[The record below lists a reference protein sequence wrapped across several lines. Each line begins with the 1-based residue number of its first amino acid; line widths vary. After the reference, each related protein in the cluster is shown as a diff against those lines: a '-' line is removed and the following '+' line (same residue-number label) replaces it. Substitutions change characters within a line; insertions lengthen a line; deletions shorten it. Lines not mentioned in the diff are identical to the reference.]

1 MGLQCLKC
9 EKISKQYI
17 QTALYVHTQY
27 IQTCTCNT
35 YGHNYKNE
43 SNCITSKMRS
53 EATFVQRKC
62 LGQITFIFLSV
73 QLLAHIKCTVCLSLS
88 LLLSQYFFFGCQV
101 TTGLTSPGPWQSSAR
116 GIGPINPAKRHF
128 WYYGQM

>member
-1 MGLQCLKC
+1 MQVCSALNV
-9 EKISKQYI
+9 KIYPKTI
-17 QTALYVHTQY
+17 LTFAH
-27 IQTCTCNT
+27 NK

-43 SNCITSKMRS
+43 SNCITNKMRS

-62 LGQITFIFLSV
+62 PGQITFIILTV
-73 QLLAHIKCTVCLSLS
+73 QLLAHIQCTVCLSLS

-101 TTGLTSPGPWQSSAR
+101 TKGSLLQAPVSHRPQ

-128 WYYGQM
+128 WYCGQM